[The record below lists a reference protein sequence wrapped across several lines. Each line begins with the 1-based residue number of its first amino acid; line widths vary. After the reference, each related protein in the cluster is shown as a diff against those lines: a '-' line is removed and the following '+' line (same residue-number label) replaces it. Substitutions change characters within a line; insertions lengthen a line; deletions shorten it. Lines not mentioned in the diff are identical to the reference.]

1 MKFFSNILNLIGVL
15 IIVSLSI
22 MAIFISLFIKDLGD
36 NHALKKPFL
45 YLTSFENRFYDYRMK
60 PLIKYNEENDN
71 IVLVKIDDESLQAI
85 NSWPI
90 PRDNWAKL
98 LLNLKEYGAKVVA
111 FDVLFPEPVMSCGE
125 TSPDDNFAEAVAS
138 FQEKE
143 GNSVIL
149 SYTVQDVL
157 HGYIDESLMEEPP
170 FEIYTSLLTGNVSPH
185 CKDLKEKKIEVHN
198 WPIQKL
204 LDAEAELGYL
214 NMAED
219 SDGVFRHYTVF
230 ANIESK
236 EMEGY
241 IMAPSLGLKAF
252 MSGTTQKNLNM
263 VVNNQCEGNMDIND
277 LTLTTSKF
285 AETKIRWV
293 GGQSKFKDI
302 SLYRVLNG
310 ENFEEEVEYYEG
322 NDYIK
327 EKRFYDL
334 TKFFKDKIVF
344 IGSTA
349 TGAHDL
355 RNTPIDPKL
364 PGVYAHMNMVNMLQK
379 QYFFKSIDDSVT
391 YSIYFLAIGMI
402 ILILT
407 MILNKPILD
416 ALVLAGILS
425 LTYYIDHKYFIPDGY
440 ELKLFYCYFS
450 YIATYS
456 WVTFLNFN
464 KSNAEKKQIKGAFS
478 RYVAPSI
485 VDDMLDNPD
494 KLKVGGEKRD
504 ITCMFSDVRD
514 FTSISEALSPT
525 DLAAALNRYMGEMTD
540 IVFETNGTLDK
551 YIGDAIVA
559 FWGAPI
565 DIGDHVNQAV
575 DAAVKSLEALPAINE
590 EFKAKGFPEFKI
602 GLGLNS
608 GECSVGNMG
617 SDQIFAYTA
626 LGDNMNLGARLESLC
641 KYYGAQILISEYT
654 YDRLDHERFTC
665 RLIDNVIVKGKTEP
679 VGVYEVLYSYHPFM
693 IDQQGL
699 KKFKEAF
706 QSFTEGKFEEALI
719 KFKELVESHP
729 DDKASNRMKDTC
741 EHWIENPPKEGEN
754 FLVTTMKTKG

>member
-1 MKFFSNILNLIGVL
+1 MV
-15 IIVSLSI
+15 IVSLSI
-22 MAIFISLFIKDLGD
+22 FAIFISLFIKDLD
-36 NHALKKPFL
+36 DSHSLKKPFQ
-45 YLTSFENRFYDYRMK
+45 YITSFESRFYDYRMK
-60 PLIKYNEENDN
+60 PSIKNTEKNDDV
-71 IVLVKIDDESLQAI
+71 ILVKIDDESLQAI

-90 PRDNWAKL
+90 PRENWAQL
-98 LLNLKEYGAKVVA
+98 LLNLKKFGAKVVA
-111 FDVLFPEPVMSCGE
+111 FDVLFPEPVKTCGE
-125 TSPDDNFAEAVAS
+125 SSPDDSFAEAVTS
-138 FQEKE
+138 FQEIE
-143 GNSVIL
+143 GNSVIM
-149 SYTVQDVL
+149 SYTAQDTPK
-157 HGYIDESLMEEPP
+157 GYLDETLMAEPP
-170 FEIYTSLLTGNVSPH
+170 FEIYTSLITGNISPS
-185 CKDLKEKKIEVHN
+185 CKDLKEKKIEIHN

-204 LDAEAELGYL
+204 LDAEPELGYL

-219 SDGVFRHYTVF
+219 SDGVFRHYTLF

-252 MSGTTQKNLNM
+252 MSDTKFKNLNM
-263 VVNNQCEGNMDIND
+263 AVNNQCEGNFAINGKNIR
-277 LTLTTSKF
+277 TSKF
-285 AETKIRWV
+285 SETKIRWI
-293 GGQSKFKDI
+293 GGRSKFKEI
-302 SLYRVLNG
+302 SLHRVLAG
-310 ENFEEEVEYYEG
+310 KDFEEEVTFYEG
-322 NDYIK
+322 DNYIK
-327 EKRFYDL
+327 EKRYYDL
-334 TKFFKDKIVF
+334 PKFFKDKIIF

-379 QYFFKSIDDSVT
+379 QFFFKPIDTSVVH
-391 YSIYFLAIGMI
+391 SLYFLTAGMI
-402 ILILT
+402 FLILV
-407 MILNKPILD
+407 MLLNKPILD
-416 ALVLAGILS
+416 VIALFFILS
-425 LTYYIDHKYFIPDGY
+425 LSYYLDSKYYIPQGY

-450 YIATYS
+450 FISTYT
-456 WVTFLNFN
+456 WITFLNFN

-504 ITCMFSDVRD
+504 ITVMFSDVRD

-525 DLAAALNRYMGEMTD
+525 ELAAALNRYMGEMTD

-575 DAAVKSLEALPAINE
+575 DAGVRMMEALPAINE
-590 EFKAKGFPEFKI
+590 EFKEKGFPEFKI

-654 YDRLDHERFTC
+654 YERLDHDKFTC
-665 RLIDNVIVKGKTEP
+665 RLIDNAVVKGKTEP
-679 VGVYEVLYSYHPFM
+679 VGVYEVLYSYHAFM
-693 IDQQGL
+693 IDQDAL
-699 KKFKEAF
+699 KAFKEAF
-706 QSFTEGKFEEALI
+706 KAFTKGEFEKALLI
-719 KFKELVESHP
+719 FQDLVLKHP
-729 DDKASNRMKDTC
+729 EDNASNRMKETC
-741 EHWIENPPKEGEN
+741 EHWIENPPKDGEN
-754 FLVTTMKTKG
+754 FLITTMTTKG

>member
-1 MKFFSNILNLIGVL
+1 MELGFNFPNNVRNL
-15 IIVSLSI
+15 S
-22 MAIFISLFIKDLGD
+22 
-36 NHALKKPFL
+36 
-45 YLTSFENRFYDYRMK
+45 
-60 PLIKYNEENDN
+60 
-71 IVLVKIDDESLQAI
+71 
-85 NSWPI
+85 
-90 PRDNWAKL
+90 
-98 LLNLKEYGAKVVA
+98 
-111 FDVLFPEPVMSCGE
+111 
-125 TSPDDNFAEAVAS
+125 
-138 FQEKE
+138 
-143 GNSVIL
+143 
-149 SYTVQDVL
+149 
-157 HGYIDESLMEEPP
+157 
-170 FEIYTSLLTGNVSPH
+170 TSLRKFG
-185 CKDLKEKKIEVHN
+185 
-198 WPIQKL
+198 
-204 LDAEAELGYL
+204 LD
-214 NMAED
+214 
-219 SDGVFRHYTVF
+219 
-230 ANIESK
+230 
-236 EMEGY
+236 
-241 IMAPSLGLKAF
+241 
-252 MSGTTQKNLNM
+252 
-263 VVNNQCEGNMDIND
+263 
-277 LTLTTSKF
+277 
-285 AETKIRWV
+285 
-293 GGQSKFKDI
+293 
-302 SLYRVLNG
+302 
-310 ENFEEEVEYYEG
+310 
-322 NDYIK
+322 
-327 EKRFYDL
+327 
-334 TKFFKDKIVF
+334 VF
-344 IGSTA
+344 IVI
-349 TGAHDL
+349 
-355 RNTPIDPKL
+355 RK
-364 PGVYAHMNMVNMLQK
+364 
-379 QYFFKSIDDSVT
+379 
-391 YSIYFLAIGMI
+391 
-402 ILILT
+402 
-407 MILNKPILD
+407 
-416 ALVLAGILS
+416 
-425 LTYYIDHKYFIPDGY
+425 
-440 ELKLFYCYFS
+440 
-450 YIATYS
+450 
-456 WVTFLNFN
+456 
-464 KSNAEKKQIKGAFS
+464 
-478 RYVAPSI
+478 
-485 VDDMLDNPD
+485 
-494 KLKVGGEKRD
+494 
-504 ITCMFSDVRD
+504 FSDVRD